1 MTGWI
6 GRRKGNAM
14 GRRPRAALA
23 VIVLAVTVSIADAAT
38 VEREGMRYEDTLKL
52 SGSQLVL
59 NGLGVRGGF
68 LKGYVAGLY
77 LPHKEVDAD
86 QVFLLKG
93 PKRIAV
99 RMLLDVNASTLA
111 RTFSDGLRKNYKDDA
126 LAVLRERMDVFDGQV
141 RAAGGVKKG
150 DAIDLDFDP
159 AKGSRLLINGKPQ
172 GDAITGDDFYV
183 ALLKMF
189 IGERA
194 VDKNLRAA
202 LLGQPG
208 Q

>member
-23 VIVLAVTVSIADAAT
+23 VIVLAVTVSMADAAT